1 ITKRKTRKRKRV
13 QHSGT
18 IERRVVVVIMKE
30 PNQLYGAVGTAAGQ
44 GTMRE
49 RAKRIQRHLLNQM

>member
-1 ITKRKTRKRKRV
+1 V
-13 QHSGT
+13 QHGGT
-18 IERRVVVVIMKE
+18 MERRVVVVIKKE